1 MKKYLIIVLL
11 IGVWSCNILQKK
23 DIIALFDYEPI
34 NYDGSINALI
44 EIPAG
49 TLKKWEFN
57 KVSGLIELEIIN
69 NKPRIID
76 YLGYPANYGMIPK
89 TLLAKKNGG
98 DGDPLDIIVIGPPQE
113 KGSVVKCKII
123 GVLHL
128 IDNLE
133 KDDKLIAVLHNS
145 TLNNINGIKELDAN
159 YNGILEIL
167 DLWFTNYKGSDEIIS
182 KGFGDEQSASRILN
196 SAINQYLNNQ

>member
-1 MKKYLIIVLL
+1 MKKYLFIVLL
-11 IGVWSCNILQKK
+11 IGFWGCNILQKK

>member
-1 MKKYLIIVLL
+1 MKKYLFIVLL
-11 IGVWSCNILQKK
+11 IGFWGCNILQKK

-89 TLLAKKNGG
+89 TLLAKKMGEM
-98 DGDPLDIIVIGPPQE
+98 V
-113 KGSVVKCKII
+113 
-123 GVLHL
+123 
-128 IDNLE
+128 
-133 KDDKLIAVLHNS
+133 
-145 TLNNINGIKELDAN
+145 TL
-159 YNGILEIL
+159 
-167 DLWFTNYKGSDEIIS
+167 
-182 KGFGDEQSASRILN
+182 
-196 SAINQYLNNQ
+196 

>member
-1 MKKYLIIVLL
+1 MKKYFIIVLL
-11 IGVWSCNILQKK
+11 FGFWGCNFLQKK

>member
-1 MKKYLIIVLL
+1 MKKYFIIVLL
-11 IGVWSCNILQKK
+11 FGFWGCNFLQKK
-23 DIIALFDYEPI
+23 DIIALSDYEPI

>member
-1 MKKYLIIVLL
+1 MKKYLFIVLL
-11 IGVWSCNILQKK
+11 IGFWGCNILQKK

-145 TLNNINGIKELDAN
+145 TLNNIHGIKELDAN